1 MQKLLIALLVVGS
14 LGFSAYVL
22 SLAPSAPAQLISEP
36 TTVSSF
42 SSDYDLTHDWGDIDI
57 MGGEVQKTFVL
68 TNTEEEPLLLSGAVS
83 SCMCTVAEF
92 VLADGSR
99 SGDFGMHGGP
109 DWSYLVEPGESFDVE
124 VTFDPMAHGPDATG
138 PISRTVNV
146 ISKVD
151 ESSEALAYTRID
163 VRGDV
168 LSETDYQ
175 TKYE

>member
-1 MQKLLIALLVVGS
+1 MQKLLIGLLVVGS
-14 LGFSAYVL
+14 LSFSAYVL
-22 SLAPSAPAQLISEP
+22 TLAPSAPAVLTSQS
-36 TTVSSF
+36 TSVSSF
-42 SSDYDLTHDWGDIDI
+42 SSASALNHDWGDIDI
-57 MGGEVQKTFVL
+57 MGGKVTKVFSLSNSED
-68 TNTEEEPLLLSGAVS
+68 EALLLSGAVS

-92 VLADGSR
+92 VLDDGTR

-109 DWSYLVEPGESFDVE
+109 DWSHMIDPGESFDVE
-124 VTFDPMAHGPDATG
+124 VTFDPMAHGPSATG

-151 ESSEALAYTRID
+151 RSSETLAYTRID

-168 LSETDYQ
+168 LSEADYQ